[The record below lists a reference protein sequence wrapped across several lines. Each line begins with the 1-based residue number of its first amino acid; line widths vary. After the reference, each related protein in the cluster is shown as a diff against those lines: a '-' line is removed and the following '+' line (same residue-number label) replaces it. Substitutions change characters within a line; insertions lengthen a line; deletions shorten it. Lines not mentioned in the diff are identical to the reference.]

1 MYNSIMK
8 LIIQIPCYNEEKTLP
23 VTYKEIPESI
33 GGIDEIEILVID
45 DGSTDNTVETAKNL
59 GIKHIVSHSKN
70 LGLARAFDTGLK
82 TSIKLGADIIVNLDA
97 DNQYKASDIEKLIQ
111 PVLNKEADIV
121 IGARPIEKIRSFSPL
136 KKLLQKT
143 GSYVMRKISGADV
156 LDAPSGFRAFS
167 KNAAMKINIFDNY
180 TYTMET
186 IIQAQ
191 YKGLT
196 IKSVPIGVN
205 ENLRP
210 SRLVK
215 NNFDYI
221 KRSIF
226 TMLRFIIIYRPFR
239 FFMKIS
245 LLLFFF
251 GLLLGLRF
259 LYFYI
264 TESGEGHIQ
273 SLILCAILI
282 LVGVQSLF
290 FAVIADLLAINRKL
304 IEDVQL
310 KIKKKRIKNAQ
321 KSNRQFFK

>member
-23 VTYKEIPESI
+23 ITYKEIPESI

-45 DGSTDNTVETAKNL
+45 DGSADNTVETAKNL

-310 KIKKKRIKNAQ
+310 NIKK
-321 KSNRQFFK
+321 

>member
-59 GIKHIVSHSKN
+59 GIKHIASHSKN

-310 KIKKKRIKNAQ
+310 NIKK
-321 KSNRQFFK
+321 

>member
-111 PVLNKEADIV
+111 PVLNKEADIT

-310 KIKKKRIKNAQ
+310 NIKK
-321 KSNRQFFK
+321 

>member
-167 KNAAMKINIFDNY
+167 KNAAMKINIFGNY

-310 KIKKKRIKNAQ
+310 NIKK
-321 KSNRQFFK
+321 

>member
-8 LIIQIPCYNEEKTLP
+8 LIIQIPCYNEENTLP

-111 PVLNKEADIV
+111 PVLNKEADIT

-310 KIKKKRIKNAQ
+310 NIKK
-321 KSNRQFFK
+321 

>member
-1 MYNSIMK
+1 MK

-210 SRLVK
+210 LRLVK

-310 KIKKKRIKNAQ
+310 NIKK
-321 KSNRQFFK
+321 

>member
-121 IGARPIEKIRSFSPL
+121 IGARPIEKIQSFSPL

-310 KIKKKRIKNAQ
+310 NIKK
-321 KSNRQFFK
+321 

>member
-1 MYNSIMK
+1 
-8 LIIQIPCYNEEKTLP
+8 
-23 VTYKEIPESI
+23 
-33 GGIDEIEILVID
+33 
-45 DGSTDNTVETAKNL
+45 
-59 GIKHIVSHSKN
+59 
-70 LGLARAFDTGLK
+70 
-82 TSIKLGADIIVNLDA
+82 
-97 DNQYKASDIEKLIQ
+97 
-111 PVLNKEADIV
+111 
-121 IGARPIEKIRSFSPL
+121 
-136 KKLLQKT
+136 
-143 GSYVMRKISGADV
+143 MRKISGADV

-310 KIKKKRIKNAQ
+310 NIKK
-321 KSNRQFFK
+321 

>member
-59 GIKHIVSHSKN
+59 GIKHIASHSKN

-310 KIKKKRIKNAQ
+310 NIKN
-321 KSNRQFFK
+321 KE

>member
-1 MYNSIMK
+1 MK

-45 DGSTDNTVETAKNL
+45 DGSADNTVETAKNL

-310 KIKKKRIKNAQ
+310 NIKK
-321 KSNRQFFK
+321 

>member
-1 MYNSIMK
+1 MSTAAIEELRKKYEVVIGLEVHAQLKTKSKIFACDSTEFGNEQNT
-8 LIIQIPCYNEEKTLP
+8 QISP
-23 VTYKEIPESI
+23 VT
-33 GGIDEIEILVID
+33 
-45 DGSTDNTVETAKNL
+45 L
-59 GIKHIVSHSKN
+59 GMPGV
-70 LGLARAFDTGLK
+70 L
-82 TSIKLGADIIVNLDA
+82 
-97 DNQYKASDIEKLIQ
+97 

-251 GLLLGLRF
+251 GLFLGLRF

-310 KIKKKRIKNAQ
+310 NIKN
-321 KSNRQFFK
+321 KE

>member
-1 MYNSIMK
+1 MK

-23 VTYKEIPESI
+23 ITYKEIPESI

-45 DGSTDNTVETAKNL
+45 DGSADNTVETAKNL

-310 KIKKKRIKNAQ
+310 NIKK
-321 KSNRQFFK
+321 

>member
-1 MYNSIMK
+1 MK

-310 KIKKKRIKNAQ
+310 NIKN
-321 KSNRQFFK
+321 KE

>member
-1 MYNSIMK
+1 MK

-45 DGSTDNTVETAKNL
+45 DGSADNTVETAKNL

-310 KIKKKRIKNAQ
+310 NIKN
-321 KSNRQFFK
+321 KE

>member
-59 GIKHIVSHSKN
+59 G
-70 LGLARAFDTGLK
+70 
-82 TSIKLGADIIVNLDA
+82 VNLDA

-310 KIKKKRIKNAQ
+310 NIKK
-321 KSNRQFFK
+321 